1 MKAFKMSLVIGIAL
15 MMLAGCG
22 DTEQA
27 QEPAKQS
34 QKKVNYAQE
43 WDKKEEKRI
52 KEEQERKAAEDYF
65 KKYPFLK
72 DSLGSD
78 TLEYSTIKKIAKN
91 EGLSLEEYAQ
101 DRLETM
107 QKAEEAE
114 KERKE
119 KYNDGINPDTCGLAE
134 KAVNYQKE
142 ARENGEKVTNNR
154 EIRAHTEARWK
165 YDKCKKQGFI
175 K

>member
-1 MKAFKMSLVIGIAL
+1 MKVFKMLLVISIAL

-22 DTEQA
+22 DKERA
-27 QEPAKQS
+27 QEPVKQP
-34 QKKVNYAQE
+34 QKKVNY
-43 WDKKEEKRI
+43 
-52 KEEQERKAAEDYF
+52 AEDYF

-72 DSLGSD
+72 DGLGSD
-78 TLEYSTIKKIAKN
+78 TLHYSTIKKIAEG

-114 KERKE
+114 KEHKE

>member
-1 MKAFKMSLVIGIAL
+1 MKVFKMLLVISIAL
-15 MMLAGCG
+15 MILAGCG

-34 QKKVNYAQE
+34 QKKVNYAEE

-52 KEEQERKAAEDYF
+52 KEEQERKEAEDYF

-78 TLEYSTIKKIAKN
+78 TLHYSTIKKIAEDESLDEYAKN
-91 EGLSLEEYAQ
+91 SLET
-101 DRLETM
+101 L
-107 QKAEEAE
+107 QKAEEAKNRDRE
-114 KERKE
+114 
-119 KYNDGINPDTCGLAE
+119 NDGINDSTCERAE
-134 KAVNYQKE
+134 KAIKYIEENKDS
-142 ARENGEKVTNNR
+142 REKITNQT
-154 EIRAHTEARWK
+154 IRANREARWA